1 MIFKRAKR
9 WNILTQ
15 IKLILLGAPG
25 SGKGTQAKFITEKYN
40 IPQIS
45 TGDLLRNAVKDQTEV
60 GKKAKVFMDEGK
72 LVPDKLVLE
81 LLEARLAE
89 PDCEAGFILDGYPRN
104 IAQATDLERITEIDL
119 VINIEVDFNLL
130 VERITGRRTCKT
142 CGAIYHI
149 IYSPP
154 KRKAL
159 CNNCSGELY
168 QRDDDTEETVK
179 KRLKTYETQT
189 KPLIEYFLKK
199 GKLRTLVSDST
210 IDMMRLKV
218 ESLLKETFY

>member
-1 MIFKRAKR
+1 M
-9 WNILTQ
+9 
-15 IKLILLGAPG
+15 KLILLGAPG

-210 IDMMRLKV
+210 IDMMRRKV

>member
-45 TGDLLRNAVKDQTEV
+45 TGDLLRNAIKDQTEV

>member
-9 WNILTQ
+9 WNLLTQ

-45 TGDLLRNAVKDQTEV
+45 TGDLLRNAVKAQTEL

-104 IAQATDLERITEIDL
+104 ITQATDLERITEIDL

>member
-1 MIFKRAKR
+1 M
-9 WNILTQ
+9 TQ

>member
-9 WNILTQ
+9 WNLLTQ

-210 IDMMRLKV
+210 IDMMRRKV

>member
-9 WNILTQ
+9 WNLLIQ

>member
-1 MIFKRAKR
+1 M
-9 WNILTQ
+9 
-15 IKLILLGAPG
+15 KLILLGAPG

-45 TGDLLRNAVKDQTEV
+45 TGDLLRNAIKDQTEV